1 LTSRILPGFEYF
13 TPKSLEEASSLL
25 AQYGQKSSILAGG
38 TDLLVQMKSRQKTP
52 KYVLDIKRIPGLNRI
67 ECDETMGLRIGSLAT
82 IHDIETSEIIQ
93 KKFPIIL
100 EAART
105 FGSVQV
111 RNMATL
117 GGNLCNASPAADMAP
132 PLLVLDAK
140 VQAMGRRGERT
151 VSLDGFFLG
160 PSKTILEKDEILTEI
175 QVPDLP
181 PNTGTAFFKIGR
193 VKSDLAKVNV
203 AVALVIKE
211 GDFCEEA
218 RIALGAVAPTPI
230 RARRTEKAL
239 RGRRIDGETMNE
251 AAEAVDTEIEP
262 ITDVRST
269 AEYRREVS
277 KVLVKHGIQKSLE
290 RVV

>member
-1 LTSRILPGFEYF
+1 MTSRILPGFEYF

-52 KYVLDIKRIPGLNRI
+52 KYVIDIKRIPGLSRI

-100 EAART
+100 ETART

-160 PSKTILEKDEILTEI
+160 PSKTMLEKDEILTEI
-175 QVPDLP
+175 QVPDLS

-230 RARRTEKAL
+230 RARRAEKAL

-277 KVLVKHGIQKSLE
+277 KVLVKRGIQKSLE